1 MNFNKIFS
9 NVKVKF
15 KSVSSNE
22 LLNKVDEYLF
32 AFTYISY
39 AYFNNDESK
48 YDEIEKSLTYD
59 RRSSYVDSIVF
70 DDIFTEDLIVFHY
83 FIYDE
88 SRTKIK
94 PEEVAHIIEKI
105 DIIIKNI
112 EKQNF
117 SEVNDKLHSA
127 YQLAVNEA
135 GSEQNKQIRI
145 VTNFDADLSEKKTVE
160 KEVKNRLRDKK
171 LSNEWRI
178 LYSDDVIDFIDDVD
192 NPTQTINEDYLIFD
206 KDNNFIKH
214 SNSKTS
220 YIFNITGKSLNR
232 LYNNHNY
239 KLFGLNLRYYIKN
252 NEVDSKLQSTLTEN
266 PESFW
271 YFNNGIIIVAEKV
284 TIDKNKVILNNFS
297 IINGGQTTHA
307 IGNSTV
313 SDKVLLTCKVI
324 VASVSDT
331 AKQDFIYSISKATNS
346 QKQIQPKD
354 LVANRK
360 EQLDLKKKLHD
371 VEIFLEVKRGERKP
385 FYAKNWESISNDKLA
400 QNLLSFVYQ
409 KPGSARSQKKD
420 LFLELKTKGYYET
433 LFVNNTYDELFLKDL
448 IYLQKHYSKVFI
460 SKKRIEKDS
469 PILKDIKLNSQL
481 MVLSLSGLFLKIH
494 HGKIHRGNLTSHA
507 FSNDIKGKFL
517 SSYSNR
523 NDDIDKIFV
532 AAINAITAS
541 LNSANIESNKKLL
554 TPTNFTKN
562 DSNYKNIVVE
572 KAFKYFEND
581 TNLKATINRLF
592 VGK

>member
-1 MNFNKIFS
+1 MNFNKIFN
-9 NVKVKF
+9 NVKAKF
-15 KSVSSNE
+15 KSTSNNE

-39 AYFNNDESK
+39 AYFSNDEK
-48 YDEIEKSLTYD
+48 NYEEIEKSLTYD
-59 RRSSYVDSIVF
+59 RRNSYVDSIVF

-94 PEEVAHIIEKI
+94 SEEVAHVIDKI
-105 DIIIKNI
+105 DTIIRNI

-117 SEVNDKLHSA
+117 SEVNDNLHSA
-127 YQLAVNEA
+127 YKLAENEA
-135 GSEQNKQIRI
+135 GSDQNKQIRI
-145 VTNFDADLSEKKTVE
+145 VTNFDADLSEKKLIE
-160 KEVKNRLRDKK
+160 KEVKNMLRDKK

-178 LYSDDVIDFIDDVD
+178 LYSDDVIDFIDEVD

-206 KDNNFIKH
+206 KDDNFIKH
-214 SNSKTS
+214 TNSKTS

-232 LYNNHNY
+232 LYNNHNF

-252 NEVDSKLQSTLTEN
+252 NEVDSKLQSTLEHK

-271 YFNNGIIIVAEKV
+271 YFNNGIIIVSEKV

-297 IINGGQTTHA
+297 IINGGQTTYA

-324 VASVSDT
+324 VASVSD
-331 AKQDFIYSISKATNS
+331 ASKLDFINSISRATNS

-360 EQLDLKKKLHD
+360 EQIDLKKKLHD
-371 VEIFLEVKRGERKP
+371 VEILLEIKRGERKP

-433 LFVNNTYDELFLKDL
+433 LFVNNTYNELFLKDL
-448 IYLQKHYSKVFI
+448 IYLQKYYSKTFI

-469 PILKDIKLNSQL
+469 PTLKDIKLNSQL
-481 MVLSLSGLFLKIH
+481 MVVSLAGLFLKIH
-494 HGKIHRGNLTSHA
+494 LGKVNRSNITSHT

-517 SSYSNR
+517 NTYNNR
-523 NDDIDKIFV
+523 NDDIDKIFI
-532 AAINAITAS
+532 AAINVITAS
-541 LNSANIESNKKLL
+541 LNSVNIESNKKLL

-562 DSNYKNIVVE
+562 DSNYKNIVIE
-572 KAFKYFEND
+572 KAFKYYEND
-581 TNLKATINRLF
+581 NNLKATINRLF